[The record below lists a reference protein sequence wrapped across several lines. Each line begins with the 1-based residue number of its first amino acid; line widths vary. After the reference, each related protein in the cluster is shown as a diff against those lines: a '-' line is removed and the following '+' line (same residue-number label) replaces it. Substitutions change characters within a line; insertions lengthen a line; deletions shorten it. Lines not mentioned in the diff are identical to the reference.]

1 MSQQQQYQQPWSL
14 HQLDHDED
22 QDSSTVFG
30 VIDRAR
36 RWRERK
42 GTKSTSTSANNEQ
55 EVYLP
60 KITYSKCVRG
70 GGRYQKNVRR
80 FGSFDNLLVPNPDD
94 DDLSESI
101 SLNDY
106 NDNTTNTNKLRRSA
120 SNQDISLL
128 SPSHKINIHNN
139 DSDSEIYNEIGER
152 LGDVNLNNGAAS
164 ASNNNNNNNNN
175 NNYVLVI
182 KAANSNNNNNNTNNN
197 NTNNKRATSNSG
209 ASGTGNN
216 GYVLDASDFDRV
228 LIEAWEDR
236 FAGGLFRYD
245 VTAVLT
251 RLIEGASR
259 YVAQYNE
266 GRATKKRQ
274 TEFKMDQV
282 CQEFD
287 AKKFNFTK
295 ADQKEV
301 LFTFEENT
309 NNDND
314 NDEKN
319 KRSEYIVKGEIAQSP
334 NLVLI
339 NVSPIEYGH
348 VLLCPR
354 VNDMLPQQIFLEAL
368 IPPLRMCA
376 ESKNPYFRVGYNS
389 LGAYATINHLHFQ
402 AYYLMEAFPIERAL
416 SKPFAEDIFQN
427 PKRPMGKQVHAECLR
442 VYDYPV
448 RCIVFELGS
457 KGFIDLAKW
466 IGRACIRLQK
476 RNIPF
481 NLLMTDH
488 GARVFVIPQ
497 IFSHKIAEE
506 KIPEWISDT
515 GINPA
520 VFEISG
526 HMLFKREEDYEN
538 CTEAM
543 ASEILASASIEED
556 EFCDLM
562 REILNRE
569 NKEDCDEVFE
579 DGGVDVAE
587 DGAVHARNSTPP
599 TPI

>member
-1 MSQQQQYQQPWSL
+1 MNTF
-14 HQLDHDED
+14 H
-22 QDSSTVFG
+22 
-30 VIDRAR
+30 
-36 RWRERK
+36 
-42 GTKSTSTSANNEQ
+42 
-55 EVYLP
+55 
-60 KITYSKCVRG
+60 
-70 GGRYQKNVRR
+70 KN
-80 FGSFDNLLVPNPDD
+80 G
-94 DDLSESI
+94 
-101 SLNDY
+101 
-106 NDNTTNTNKLRRSA
+106 
-120 SNQDISLL
+120 
-128 SPSHKINIHNN
+128 
-139 DSDSEIYNEIGER
+139 DSDSEYGE
-152 LGDVNLNNGAAS
+152 VTTS
-164 ASNNNNNNNNN
+164 AFNAPDTHAGEGQQQGPPVVKTTMTTSNR
-175 NNYVLVI
+175 
-182 KAANSNNNNNNTNNN
+182 NNTNNIS
-197 NTNNKRATSNSG
+197 TTKSNSG
-209 ASGTGNN
+209 ASGNGT
-216 GYVLDASDFDRV
+216 GYVQDASDFDRV

-251 RLIEGASR
+251 RLIEGPSR

-274 TEFKMDQV
+274 TEFKMDRV

-287 AKKFNFTK
+287 VKKFNFTK

-301 LFTFEENT
+301 LFQFEEQ
-309 NNDND
+309 
-314 NDEKN
+314 DEHEEEN
-319 KRSEYIVKGEIAQSP
+319 EEEESGRTEFIERGEIGKSP

-354 VNDMLPQQIFLEAL
+354 VSEMLPQQIFADAL

-416 SKPFAEDIFQN
+416 SKPFAEDVFKN

-457 KGFIDLAKW
+457 KGFVDLAKW
-466 IGRACIRLQK
+466 IGRACTRLQK

-481 NLLMTDH
+481 NMLMTDH

-497 IFSHKIAEE
+497 IFSHKIAQN
-506 KIPEWISDT
+506 KIPDWIVET

-526 HMLFKREEDYEN
+526 HMLFKREDDYEI
-538 CTEAM
+538 CSEAM
-543 ASEILASASIEED
+543 ASEILASASLDED
-556 EFCDLM
+556 EFCNLM
-562 REILNRE
+562 REVLERTE
-569 NKEDCDEVFE
+569 EGEEDE
-579 DGGVDVAE
+579 DRKNDSNDKSRTSEEEGSAQMSVKL
-587 DGAVHARNSTPP
+587 
-599 TPI
+599 